1 MPGDKIQSSERR
13 RRILLMPL
21 KAGFFMSDEPGCYK
35 ENMLGV
41 KV

>member
-1 MPGDKIQSSERR
+1 MSGDKIQSSERR

-35 ENMLGV
+35 E
-41 KV
+41 